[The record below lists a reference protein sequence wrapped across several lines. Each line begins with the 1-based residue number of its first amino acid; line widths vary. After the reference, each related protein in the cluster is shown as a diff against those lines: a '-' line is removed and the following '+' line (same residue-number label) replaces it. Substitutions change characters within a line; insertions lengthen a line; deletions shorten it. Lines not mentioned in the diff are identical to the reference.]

1 MAAIFRCLNKIS
13 ISLIETIKYH
23 MINIKSMKYIQY
35 GNGIDPL
42 KVFFITCKTI
52 ARVNEFFLPPKLKA
66 VLDTLIC
73 RLDLGPI
80 CKESAAF

>member
-52 ARVNEFFLPPKLKA
+52 ARVNEFFFHLQN
-66 VLDTLIC
+66 
-73 RLDLGPI
+73 
-80 CKESAAF
+80 